1 MDPREKPAV
10 LVVNDN
16 EASLSAVS
24 ALLDGAAK
32 RQAFTI
38 MTANSGEQALRRLL
52 VRDFAVILLDVN
64 MPGLDGFETA
74 RLIHGRPRS
83 AATPIIFLTAH
94 RSDEFDRIKGYEA
107 GAADYLFTP
116 LVPQVLQAKV
126 SVFVELF
133 RKRRELERKAASLAE
148 LNRELQV
155 QRLEDLER
163 ANATLQAEV
172 AERRAAEQRA
182 HELAIHDTLTG
193 LFNRRS
199 LNERLEH
206 AIATAERQKGRLALL
221 FLDLDRFKYVNDSLG
236 HDKGDELLKQ
246 VAARLRSVVRES
258 DSVARLGGDE
268 FVVLLENLHDLEDVA
283 EIATKIC
290 TALAHPFQLARSTVK
305 VSASVGV
312 GVFPEDGVNAS
323 VLMKNADL
331 AMYEAKHQGRN
342 GHQFYREELNRRLL
356 ERIRHEQELQL
367 ALENDE
373 FELHYQPKVD
383 VARGTIAGV
392 EALLRWRHPQLG
404 LLSADHFMSLAEE
417 AGMLVPLSEW
427 ALRAA
432 CRQARDWRDAGWL
445 GEPVRIAVN
454 VAEPQVYSAL
464 PDTLGRLL
472 AECDLSPAHLE
483 LEITETLLMRDVD
496 RAATVLAEIGETGVS
511 IAVDDFGT
519 GYSSL
524 AMLKALPIHILKI
537 DQSFVRD
544 LPFDRD
550 THAIVSAI
558 VQMAHAIGL
567 KVIAEGVEGEAQ
579 LETLRA
585 LGCDEYQGYLFS
597 KPLPANELAERFRTA
612 AGASATR
619 SGKWLRASARH
630 EKQKLVVGADRR
642 ARRAVKQC

>member
-133 RKRRELERKAASLAE
+133 RKRHELERKAASLAE

-163 ANATLQAEV
+163 ANAALQAEV
-172 AERRAAEQRA
+172 TERRAAEQRA
-182 HELAIHDTLTG
+182 HELAIRDTLTG

-246 VAARLRSVVRES
+246 VAARLRAVVRES

-283 EIATKIC
+283 EVATKIC
-290 TALAHPFQLARSTVK
+290 TALANPFQLARSTVK

-312 GVFPEDGVNAS
+312 GVFPEDGANAS

-356 ERIRHEQELQL
+356 ERIRHERELQL

-472 AECDLSPAHLE
+472 DECDLSPAHLE

-550 THAIVSAI
+550 THAIVTAI

-612 AGASATR
+612 AGASAAR
-619 SGKWLRASARH
+619 PGKWLRASARH
-630 EKQKLVVGADRR
+630 EKQKLVVGADRP
-642 ARRAVKQC
+642 ARRTVKQC

>member
-1 MDPREKPAV
+1 MDPEQKPAV
-10 LVVNDN
+10 LVVNDHD
-16 EASLSAVS
+16 ASLSAVA
-24 ALLDGAAK
+24 ALLDGAAQ
-32 RQAFTI
+32 RQHFEVV
-38 MTANSGEQALRRLL
+38 TAGSGEQALRELL
-52 VRDFAVILLDVN
+52 EHEFAVILLDVN

-83 AATPIIFLTAH
+83 ASTPIIFLTAH
-94 RSDEFDRIKGYEA
+94 RADEFDRIKGYEA

-116 LVPQVLQAKV
+116 LVPQMLQAKV

-133 RKRRELERKAASLAE
+133 RQRRELEQKAASLAD

-163 ANATLQAEV
+163 ANAALQTEV
-172 AERRAAEQRA
+172 TERRAAEKRA
-182 HELAIHDTLTG
+182 HELAIRDTLTG

-199 LNERLEH
+199 LSDRLEH
-206 AIATAERQKGRLALL
+206 AIATAVRQNDRLALL
-221 FLDLDRFKYVNDSLG
+221 FLDLDRFKHVNDSLG

-246 VAARLRSVVRES
+246 VARRLRAVVREA
-258 DSVARLGGDE
+258 DTVARLGGDE
-268 FVVLLENLHDLEDVA
+268 FVVLLENLHDKESAA
-283 EIATKIC
+283 EVATKIC
-290 TALAHPFQLARSTVK
+290 ATLANPFQLGRGAIK
-305 VSASVGV
+305 VSASVGI
-312 GVFPEDGVNAS
+312 GLYPEDGASGS

-331 AMYEAKHQGRN
+331 AMYEAKQQGRN
-342 GHQFYREELNRRLL
+342 GHQFYHEELNRRLL
-356 ERIRHEQELQL
+356 ERIRHEHELQQ

-373 FELHYQPKVD
+373 FELHYQPKVNF
-383 VARGTIAGV
+383 ASGTIAGL

-404 LLSADHFMSLAEE
+404 LLPAKQFMRVAQE

-432 CRQARDWRDAGWL
+432 CRQARAWRDSGWL
-445 GEPVRIAVN
+445 CEPARIAVN

-464 PDTLGRLL
+464 PDALERLL
-472 AECDLSPAHLE
+472 DECGLSPAYLE
-483 LEITETLLMRDVD
+483 LEITETLLMRDMD
-496 RAATVLAEIGETGVS
+496 LAASVLAQIGETGVS

-550 THAIVSAI
+550 THAIVTAI

-567 KVIAEGVEGEAQ
+567 KVIAEGVENEAQ
-579 LETLRA
+579 LLTLRA
-585 LGCDEYQGYLFS
+585 LGCDEYQGYLYS
-597 KPLPANELAERFRTA
+597 KPLPAGELVEKFNVAGAVCACGERAARVLA
-612 AGASATR
+612 AGRENRPILIAEDRSA
-619 SGKWLRASARH
+619 G
-630 EKQKLVVGADRR
+630 
-642 ARRAVKQC
+642 RAVTQC

>member
-1 MDPREKPAV
+1 MDPRDKPAV

-16 EASLSAVS
+16 EISLSAVS
-24 ALLDGAAK
+24 ALLEGAAT

-52 VRDFAVILLDVN
+52 VREFAVILLDVN

-133 RKRRELERKAASLAE
+133 RKRRELEREAASLAA

-163 ANATLQAEV
+163 ANAALQTEV
-172 AERRAAEQRA
+172 VERRAAEQLA
-182 HELAIHDTLTG
+182 HELAIRDTLTG

-199 LNERLEH
+199 LNERIEH

-246 VAARLRSVVRES
+246 VAARLRAVVRES

-283 EIATKIC
+283 EVATKIC
-290 TALAHPFQLARSTVK
+290 SALARPFELARSTVK

-312 GVFPEDGVNAS
+312 GVFPEDGANAS

-356 ERIRHEQELQL
+356 ERIRHERELQL

-373 FELHYQPKVD
+373 FELYYQPKVD
-383 VARGTIAGV
+383 VVRGTIAGV

-404 LLSADHFMSLAEE
+404 LLSADRFMSLAEE
-417 AGMLVPLSEW
+417 TGMLVPLSEW

-445 GEPVRIAVN
+445 GEPLRIAVN

-472 AECDLSPAHLE
+472 DECELSPTYLE

-550 THAIVSAI
+550 THAIVTAI

-597 KPLPANELAERFRTA
+597 KPLPASELAARFKATVE
-612 AGASATR
+612 AGDRA
-619 SGKWLRASARH
+619 LRASADH
-630 EKQKLVVGADRR
+630 ENQQLLCGADRPAAR
-642 ARRAVKQC
+642 AMKQC